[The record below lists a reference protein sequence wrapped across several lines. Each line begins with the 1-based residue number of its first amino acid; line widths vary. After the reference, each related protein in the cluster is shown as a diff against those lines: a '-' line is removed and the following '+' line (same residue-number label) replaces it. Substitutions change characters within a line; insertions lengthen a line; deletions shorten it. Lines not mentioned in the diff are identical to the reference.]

1 MHLKV
6 SNLLKYFNKSEPLI
20 ESINFSVDK
29 GQIVSFIGDS
39 GAGKTTF
46 LKCLAGL
53 DEINSGRIELNQKVL
68 NDQNT
73 FVKPQDRKIGF
84 VFQNSP
90 LFPHLNIYDNIVFHL
105 EAKQLSKLND
115 IIDLTNLSHL
125 TSRYPHQLSGGEQQR
140 ACIARALVR
149 EPDLL
154 LLDEPFSHLDAE
166 IKHNIRDE
174 IHRII
179 KATNITTILVSH
191 DIKDSLNIADK
202 ILVFKSGI
210 IQQFDTPSNMY
221 NSPKN
226 DYCAKILGPINKL
239 FINDKWFYIRP
250 EKILITA
257 NSSYKLNVKK
267 SLFQGRDYQVSGT
280 YKDQEWI
287 IFSPVPYQKN
297 DLIYFDFK
305 NEDLICFD

>member
-1 MHLKV
+1 MQELWLE
-6 SNLLKYFNKSEPLI
+6 SLIYF
-20 ESINFSVDK
+20 
-29 GQIVSFIGDS
+29 
-39 GAGKTTF
+39 
-46 LKCLAGL
+46 
-53 DEINSGRIELNQKVL
+53 
-68 NDQNT
+68 
-73 FVKPQDRKIGF
+73 
-84 VFQNSP
+84 
-90 LFPHLNIYDNIVFHL
+90 
-105 EAKQLSKLND
+105 
-115 IIDLTNLSHL
+115 
-125 TSRYPHQLSGGEQQR
+125 
-140 ACIARALVR
+140 
-149 EPDLL
+149 

-174 IHRII
+174 II

-226 DYCAKILGPINKL
+226 DYCAKILGPINRL

-287 IFSPVPYQKN
+287 ILALF
-297 DLIYFDFK
+297 LIRKMISFILIL